1 MKWSIFVFKEIAIK
15 FFQFPNL
22 VVVGFTAHLKIVFC
36 FIGLQLSGPL
46 NFWWITVILLVES
59 RSFDKLLVYRRALTP
74 LHSWQTY
81 FYHYESKWLKELKKT
96 NLLKARKFS
105 NTFRF
110 IDDLNA
116 MNDGG
121 LFEQHFKEIYP
132 PELELKKEHGNANA
146 SFLDLDIT
154 VKDSQFDIRL
164 YDKRDAFPFKIVK
177 MPHRESNMPSRIFY
191 SSFGAE
197 VLRIVRTSTESKSF
211 FESSKRLLHRMV
223 RQGANKERI
232 VRTLK
237 QNYGRHDVLKQFES
251 NASLFAR
258 TFFE

>member
-1 MKWSIFVFKEIAIK
+1 MVDFCFQGDSHKVLSVSKSGCRWVYSSPKDSVLFDRSTTKRAIK
-15 FFQFPNL
+15 FLMNNCYFTCGKQVFRQVIGIPMGSDPAPFMANL
-22 VVVGFTAHLKIVFC
+22 FL
-36 FIGLQLSGPL
+36 
-46 NFWWITVILLVES
+46 
-59 RSFDKLLVYRRALTP
+59 
-74 LHSWQTY
+74 
-81 FYHYESKWLKELKKT
+81 YHYESKWLKELKKT

-154 VKDSQFDIRL
+154 VKDSQFDVRL
-164 YDKRDAFPFKIVK
+164 YDKRDAFPFKIVR

-197 VLRIVRTSTESKSF
+197 VLRIARTSTQSKSF
-211 FESSKRLLHRMV
+211 FESSKKLLHRMV